1 MPVKK
6 LEHYTIRCSDL
17 ERTKDF
23 YCNILGLEVGP
34 RPPFAFRGYWLYAGD
49 TPSVHLVDRAETQPV
64 SGKRHTAEDTG
75 PVDHVAFLARDLE
88 ATIAMLRD
96 HDVPFR
102 EGSLQGVM
110 HQIFL
115 ADPDN
120 ITVELT
126 FREGEG

>member
-23 YCNILGLEVGP
+23 YCDVLGLEVGP
-34 RPPFAFRGYWLYAGD
+34 RPPFTFQGYWLYAGG
-49 TPSVHLVDRAETQPV
+49 TPSVHLVDRTETQPV
-64 SGKRHTAEDTG
+64 SGQEHTAGDTG

-88 ATIAMLRD
+88 ATIAALR
-96 HDVPFR
+96 HHHVTFR
-102 EGSLQGVM
+102 EASFQGVM

-126 FREGEG
+126 FREGDS